1 MRVFGNPL
9 KSLASPSGILSLKSS
24 LKIVSTANREAS
36 NAAIQMTP
44 GAKELKRDSCGPI
57 AKGKN
62 VTTIKKNT
70 RGVI

>member
-1 MRVFGNPL
+1 MNEGSREIKKSSRVP
-9 KSLASPSGILSLKSS
+9 SLKSS
-24 LKIVSTANREAS
+24 LKIVSTASREAS